1 MTDLLSIYNMFEQFG
16 TNHNMVSEFKL
27 LNSLEDLE
35 KIEMN
40 YRGMYIS
47 LNDANISRE
56 NSNPVYDI
64 SIDIV
69 VVDRIL
75 LNDPVALIN
84 SNQENLFVMGQL
96 QDYFIQNL
104 SGEQNFQEVNIQGF
118 SDDDYNIT
126 AAISNATFV
135 LGRTPYIKGIDV

>member
-1 MTDLLSIYNMFEQFG
+1 MTDLLSIYKLFEEFG
-16 TNHNMVSEFKL
+16 TSHNMVDEFKL

-35 KIEMN
+35 KMEMK
-40 YRGMYIS
+40 YRGMYIA

-69 VVDRIL
+69 IVDRVA
-75 LNDPVALIN
+75 LNEPVGLIN

-104 SGEQNFQEVNIQGF
+104 SGEQNFQDVNIQGF

-135 LGRTPYIKGIDV
+135 VGRTPYIKGIDV

>member
-1 MTDLLSIYNMFEQFG
+1 MTDLLSIYKLFEEFG
-16 TNHNMVSEFKL
+16 TSHNMVDEFKL

-35 KIEMN
+35 KMEMK
-40 YRGMYIS
+40 YRGMYIA

-69 VVDRIL
+69 VVDRVA
-75 LNDPVALIN
+75 LNEPVGLIN

-104 SGEQNFQEVNIQGF
+104 SGAQSFQDVSIQGF

-135 LGRTPYIKGIDV
+135 AGRTPYIKGIDV

>member
-1 MTDLLSIYNMFEQFG
+1 MTDLLSIYKLFEEFG
-16 TNHNMVSEFKL
+16 TSHNMVDEFKL

-35 KIEMN
+35 KIEMK

-56 NSNPVYDI
+56 NSSPVYDI

-69 VVDRIL
+69 IVDRVA
-75 LNDPVALIN
+75 LNEPVGLIN

-135 LGRTPYIKGIDV
+135 VGRTPYIKGIDV

>member
-1 MTDLLSIYNMFEQFG
+1 MTDLLSIYKLFEEFG
-16 TNHNMVSEFKL
+16 TSHNMVDEFKL

-35 KIEMN
+35 KMEMK
-40 YRGMYIS
+40 YRGMYIA

-69 VVDRIL
+69 VVDRVA
-75 LNDPVALIN
+75 LNEPVGLIN

-118 SDDDYNIT
+118 SDNDYNIT

-135 LGRTPYIKGIDV
+135 VGRTPYIKGIDV

>member
-1 MTDLLSIYNMFEQFG
+1 MTDLLSIYKLFEEFG
-16 TNHNMVSEFKL
+16 TSHNMVDEFKL

-35 KIEMN
+35 KMEMK
-40 YRGMYIS
+40 YRGMYIA

-69 VVDRIL
+69 VVDRVA
-75 LNDPVALIN
+75 LNEPVGLIN

-135 LGRTPYIKGIDV
+135 VGRTPYIKGIDV

>member
-1 MTDLLSIYNMFEQFG
+1 MFEQFG

-135 LGRTPYIKGIDV
+135 LGRTPYVKGIDV

>member
-1 MTDLLSIYNMFEQFG
+1 MFEQFG

-118 SDDDYNIT
+118 SDNDYNIT

>member
-1 MTDLLSIYNMFEQFG
+1 MFEQFG

>member
-1 MTDLLSIYNMFEQFG
+1 MFEQFG
-16 TNHNMVSEFKL
+16 TNHNMVSEFRL

-135 LGRTPYIKGIDV
+135 LGRTPYVKGIDV

>member
-1 MTDLLSIYNMFEQFG
+1 MFEEFG

-27 LNSLEDLE
+27 LNSLDDLE

-69 VVDRIL
+69 IVDRIL

-126 AAISNATFV
+126 ASISNATFV
-135 LGRTPYIKGIDV
+135 LGRTPYIKAVDV

>member
-1 MTDLLSIYNMFEQFG
+1 MFEQFG

-56 NSNPVYDI
+56 DSNPVYDI
-64 SIDIV
+64 SVDIV

>member
-1 MTDLLSIYNMFEQFG
+1 MTDLLSIYKLFEEFG
-16 TNHNMVSEFKL
+16 TSHNMVDEFKL

-35 KIEMN
+35 KMEMK
-40 YRGMYIS
+40 YRGMYIA

-69 VVDRIL
+69 IVDRVA
-75 LNDPVALIN
+75 LNEPVGLIN

-135 LGRTPYIKGIDV
+135 VGRTPYIKGIDV